1 MDYILI
7 LDGIALIVFLIITFI
22 ICLLAIICSIGW
34 MYESSKRTSLEER
47 NQALLDEIRVSE
59 ACGRFK
65 SDYTEYMREL
75 EARVNKER
83 KNVQV
88 H

>member
-7 LDGIALIVFLIITFI
+7 LDGIALAVFLVINFI
-22 ICLLAIICSIGW
+22 ICFLAIICSIGW
-34 MYESSKRTSLEER
+34 MYESAKRTAVEER
-47 NQALLDEIRVSE
+47 NQSLSDEIRISE
-59 ACGRFK
+59 ACSRFK

-75 EARVNKER
+75 EARVNKEQE
-83 KNVQV
+83 NVQV